1 MAPCRCSWASQS
13 LAFRLNVATVIL
25 PVAMARALDTKA
37 LHRLVFVVVG
47 AIAIAITVNV
57 PTLLLAIAVRVMSD
71 VA

>member
-1 MAPCRCSWASQS
+1 
-13 LAFRLNVATVIL
+13 
-25 PVAMARALDTKA
+25 MARALDTKA